1 LRGEKGRVNRA
12 DTLKSLIRLD
22 RPLEAIAAAL
32 QQWAWDWYGPPLA
45 SLDDEAVVAVLRR
58 WANGQITA
66 DDVEEWANLFEGRE
80 DVAFGANAAA
90 AIYDLANPDLQGRL
104 VQVAPEIIARL

>member
-1 LRGEKGRVNRA
+1 VNRA

-32 QQWAWDWYGPPLA
+32 HQWGWDWDGPPLA
-45 SLDDEAVVAVLRR
+45 SLTDEAVRAVLRR
-58 WANGQITA
+58 WADSQITA
-66 DDVEEWANLFEGRE
+66 DDVEEWANLLEGRE

-90 AIYDLANPDLQGRL
+90 AIYNLANPNLQGPL
-104 VQVAPEIIARL
+104 VQVAPKIIARL